1 MFSPCS
7 PSINEHKIIHVCSIT
22 LLFFSETAESRTNR
36 SGESQLLQEMEV
48 KISELEE
55 ASNLTRSQLV
65 ELRIEL
71 KSQKKA
77 MENFTTQVK
86 KML

>member
-1 MFSPCS
+1 M
-7 PSINEHKIIHVCSIT
+7 
-22 LLFFSETAESRTNR
+22 
-36 SGESQLLQEMEV
+36 
-48 KISELEE
+48 SELEE
-55 ASNLTRSQLV
+55 ALNLTRYQLV

-71 KSQKKA
+71 QSQKKA